1 MLPDSSREEPAS
13 WGRSDPL
20 LHWGLAFL
28 AFALPLVLFPGGTDF
43 YTIPKTLLLHVVVL
57 IGLLRVAGPGRND
70 KTCISITS
78 LSLPLLAMLGVGLVS
93 LVGAR
98 FPWAGVEAAWRL
110 WNGIVLYHLA
120 VVAFSFVP
128 ARRHFLVAIGL
139 SILPVAAYGILQVM
153 GIDFL
158 RLARPGVPVSSLGNT
173 GFVAEYLVAALPIA
187 LGLAVKEGH
196 GYLFAPCV
204 MLGILHLWLTESRA
218 GWLSTALAFGILVL
232 SPWSVFRSGE
242 ARLRLRRLG
251 LVTLLVVLTLA
262 FLAPDL
268 GSTSLARLRS
278 IIDPTQATA
287 RVRLLIWRGALDL
300 VARHP
305 LLGVGLGN
313 FEFAYAE
320 VRSVEEWHLSRREVV
335 DDAHNEYLHLTVET
349 GLVGLGVFLWF
360 LTRAARLVRNLLR
373 SATLREQ
380 ALPLIG
386 SLAGL
391 LLYAGFGFPFK
402 NPTSSAYWWML
413 LGYLSALDLKT
424 DRHTSPT
431 LHLLWVRAS
440 AMLHAALAVLLVF
453 GSFLADLHLRRVQ
466 VSSRAGKDAEADA
479 EYQSALRL
487 YPPLVWTHRLRSLV
501 HDDRRMFPLL
511 ASEYERQLR
520 SQPNDAWLLAKLG
533 GLYGALGRQDEAK
546 ALLQRAIALRPS
558 LPSAHENLGSALLL
572 SGDVQGAV
580 SELGLAVQLDPRNGR
595 LRYKLAVAM
604 YAAGQKVEA
613 ERQFRIAKN
622 LDPVLPDFLKESKR

>member
-1 MLPDSSREEPAS
+1 MLPDTSRGELAS
-13 WGRSDPL
+13 WSGSDPL
-20 LHWGLAFL
+20 LRWGLAVL
-28 AFALPLVLFPGGTDF
+28 AFTLPLVLLPSCTDF
-43 YTIPKTLLLHVVVL
+43 YTIPKTLLFHVVVL
-57 IGLLRVAGPGRND
+57 IGLLRVAGRGRND
-70 KTCISITS
+70 KTRISITS
-78 LSLPLLAMLGVGLVS
+78 LTPPLLAMLGVGLVS

-98 FPWAGVEAAWRL
+98 FPWAGVEAAWRF
-110 WNGIVLYHLA
+110 WNGILLYHLA
-120 VVAFSFVP
+120 VVAFSFMP

-139 SILPVAAYGILQVM
+139 SILPVALYGMLQVI

-187 LGLAVKEGH
+187 LGLAVKEGRA
-196 GYLFAPCV
+196 YLFAPCV
-204 MLGILHLWLTESRA
+204 ILGILHLWLTESRA
-218 GWLSTALAFGILVL
+218 GWLGAALAFGILVL
-232 SPWSVFRSGE
+232 PPWSVFRGGE

-251 LVTLLVVLTLA
+251 LVTLLIVLALA
-262 FLAPDL
+262 FLVPHL
-268 GSTSLARLRS
+268 GSTSVARLRT

-287 RVRLLIWRGALDL
+287 QVRLLIWRGALDL

-349 GLVGLGVFLWF
+349 GLFGLAAFLWF
-360 LTRAARLVRNLLR
+360 LTRAARLVRNLLYN
-373 SATLREQ
+373 ATLRGE

-413 LGYLSALDLKT
+413 LGYLSALDLKE
-424 DRHTSPT
+424 DRHASPR
-431 LHLLWVRAS
+431 LHLACVRAS
-440 AMLHAALAVLLVF
+440 AILHAALAVLLVF
-453 GSFLADLHLRRVQ
+453 GSFLADLHLRRLQ
-466 VSSRAGKDAEADA
+466 ILSRAGKDAEADA

-511 ASEYERQLR
+511 ASEYERRLR
-520 SQPNDAWLLAKLG
+520 SQPNDAWLLAELG
-533 GLYGALGRQDEAK
+533 GLYGMLGRLDEAK
-546 ALLQRAIALRPS
+546 ALLRGAIALRPG

-580 SELGLAVQLDPRNGR
+580 AELSLAAGLDPRNGR
-595 LRYKLAVAM
+595 LRYKVAVAL
-604 YAAGQKVEA
+604 YAAGQRAEA
-613 ERQFRIAKN
+613 ERQFRLAKS
-622 LDPVLPDFLKESKR
+622 LDPVLPDFLKGSKR